1 MSGSEGPPAPGVLL
15 YTTEDGRTR
24 LACRFEADTLWLT
37 QAQMAELFQT
47 SVPNINIHLRQIF
60 AEGELDPAATIK
72 SYLMVR
78 TEGAR
83 PLEAA
88 ATALPERRKARARK
102 DGGA

>member
-15 YTTEDGRTR
+15 HATEDGRTR
-24 LACRFEADTLWLT
+24 LECRFEADTLWLT

-72 SYLMVR
+72 S
-78 TEGAR
+78 
-83 PLEAA
+83 
-88 ATALPERRKARARK
+88 
-102 DGGA
+102 